1 MPFSGRMPQ
10 RSERMQHEEQAHMED
25 DDLRGRPLNLA
36 QMVAYQDGAVV
47 SRTLVDRKAGTTTMF
62 AFARGQG
69 LSEHTAPY
77 DATVYIVDGE
87 ARVTISGN
95 DIRVQAG
102 EMIIMPAGQPHAL
115 HAISAFKMLLVMI
128 RS

>member
-1 MPFSGRMPQ
+1 
-10 RSERMQHEEQAHMED
+10 MQHEEQAHVET
-25 DDLRGRPLNLA
+25 DDLRGRPLHLA

-47 SRTLVDRKAGTTTMF
+47 SRTLVDRKAGTVTLF

-77 DATVYIVDGE
+77 DATVYVIDGE
-87 ARVTISGN
+87 AQVTIAGK
-95 DIRVQAG
+95 DIKAQAG
-102 EMIIMPAGQPHAL
+102 EMVIMPAGQPHAL
-115 HAISAFKMLLVMI
+115 HAITAFKMMLVMI

>member
-1 MPFSGRMPQ
+1 
-10 RSERMQHEEQAHMED
+10 MQHEEQAHTD
-25 DDLRGRPLNLA
+25 TDDLRGRALNLA

-47 SRTLVDRKAGTTTMF
+47 SRTLVDRKAGTITMF

-77 DATVYIVDGE
+77 DATVYVVDGD
-87 ARVTISGN
+87 AKITISGK
-95 DIRVQAG
+95 DISVRAG
-102 EMIIMPAGQPHAL
+102 EMIIMPANKPHAL
-115 HAISAFKMLLVMI
+115 HATSAFKMMLVMI